1 MSTQHT
7 RRALL
12 VVRADLATQANARAA
27 EVDTGGA
34 GDKTFTVG
42 LVPIGSAPGTA
53 PVAYWASWQMRPA
66 QYTAIKNRLESLPN
80 AASKVRVY
88 DADQWTP
95 EAVLA
100 DLGFERAQ
108 GAEA

>member
-1 MSTQHT
+1 MATQFT

-12 VVRADLATQANARAA
+12 VVRADLAAQANARAK
-27 EVDTGGA
+27 EVDPEGGER
-34 GDKTFTVG
+34 TFSVG

-53 PVAYWASWQMRPA
+53 PVAYWAGWSLKPA
-66 QYTAIKNRLESLPN
+66 QWTAIKNRLEALPN

-88 DADQWTP
+88 DAATWEP

-108 GAEA
+108 GVDR